1 MTTVTEDKL
10 AEMREMAERVAAN
23 AYVPYS
29 KFRVGAVLLFEDGA
43 TASGCN
49 VENISYGLT
58 ICAERSAVSRAI
70 SERGAGSRIVAMAV
84 TNLESQA
91 SAPCGACRQIL
102 HEFAAADAVITYRSG
117 SEWVTRPF
125 RELLPDA
132 FEFQPEKV

>member
-10 AEMREMAERVAAN
+10 AEMRTLAQSVAAH

-29 KFRVGAVLLFEDGA
+29 KFRVGAALLYEDGSIF
-43 TASGCN
+43 SGCN
-49 VENISYGLT
+49 IENISYGLT

-70 SERGAGSRIVAMAV
+70 SERGATSRIVAIAV
-84 TNLESQA
+84 TNLEGQA

-102 HEFAAADAVITYRSG
+102 HEFAAPDAVITYRGGSG
-117 SEWVTRPF
+117 WVTRPF

-132 FEFQPEKV
+132 FDFNPERV